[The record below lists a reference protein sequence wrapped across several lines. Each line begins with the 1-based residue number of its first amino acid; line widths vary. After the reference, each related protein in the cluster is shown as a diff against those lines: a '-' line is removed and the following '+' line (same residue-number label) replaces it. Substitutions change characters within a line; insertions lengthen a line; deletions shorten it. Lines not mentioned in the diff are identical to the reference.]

1 LANLLLECFSFLAL
15 HLVVRRKGAKPIMA
29 LMFFAFK
36 KWMKPSVD
44 FAVKVRV
51 LLWGWGKTAAGK
63 HVKQCH
69 TVDPSF
75 QSKHFALY

>member
-1 LANLLLECFSFLAL
+1 
-15 HLVVRRKGAKPIMA
+15 MA

-69 TVDPSF
+69 TVDPTF